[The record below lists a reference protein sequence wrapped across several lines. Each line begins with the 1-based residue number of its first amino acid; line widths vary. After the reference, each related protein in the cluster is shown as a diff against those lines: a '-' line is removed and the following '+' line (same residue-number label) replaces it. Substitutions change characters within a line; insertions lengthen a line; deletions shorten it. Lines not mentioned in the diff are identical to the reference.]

1 VKAKQTGFWVLTMIF
16 LISSLSF
23 FSCSRKEIKGEGVT
37 TQTPTST
44 DDEAGAKKRARIK
57 ESETSDQGLKERT
70 LSEEE
75 ARRMKEEAERIRI
88 AAEKGRFESE
98 DVQFEFDQYI
108 LSDKA
113 KQILDKKAKW
123 MKDFSSTKVQI
134 EGHCDDRGSSE
145 YNLAL
150 GQKRA
155 DAIMQYLVSLGI
167 NGNRLSTISY
177 GKEKPLD
184 PGNTEE
190 AWAKNRRAHLV
201 LK

>member
-1 VKAKQTGFWVLTMIF
+1 VKAKKTGLWIFTMLF

-23 FSCSRKEIKGEGVT
+23 FSCSRKEIKGEGGAVT
-37 TQTPTST
+37 PPTSSE
-44 DDEAGAKKRARIK
+44 DEAGAKKRAQIK
-57 ESETSDQGLKERT
+57 EPPDSGLKEKT
-70 LSEEE
+70 IDEEE
-75 ARRMKEEAERIRI
+75 ARRTREEAQRMKEAS
-88 AAEKGRFESE
+88 EKARFESE
-98 DVQFEFDQYI
+98 DIYFEFDQYI
-108 LSDKA
+108 LSDTA

-123 MKDFSSTKVQI
+123 LKDFPSAKAQI
-134 EGHCDDRGSSE
+134 EGHCDERGSAE

-155 DAIMQYLVSLGI
+155 DAVMQYLVSLGI

-184 PGNTEE
+184 QGHTEE
-190 AWAKNRRAHLV
+190 AWVKNRRGHMV